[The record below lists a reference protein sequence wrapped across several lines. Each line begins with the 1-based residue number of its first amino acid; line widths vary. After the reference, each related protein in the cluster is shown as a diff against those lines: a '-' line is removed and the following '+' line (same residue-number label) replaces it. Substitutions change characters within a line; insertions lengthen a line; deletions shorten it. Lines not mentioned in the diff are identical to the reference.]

1 MTDRYCVG
9 LLSTV
14 DEPLLPF
21 YLVAILSQKI
31 ENIVVICDSKKMTS
45 EKDKKIWEERT
56 GGAFEKDVNGKSTI
70 YQMEEARIPFYFV
83 RNHNDDK
90 TLRLISSL
98 SVNVLLNA
106 GTPRKL
112 SPKILDS
119 VVHGCINIHP
129 GLLPFYRGCSAVEW
143 ALFNDDKIG
152 NTAHFMTEG
161 YDEGNIIASEWY
173 EFPKDIN
180 YQSIRTRVY
189 RDGMVLAARV
199 LRKVIDKKML
209 PTDGIPQDPH
219 AAKYWNPIP
228 DEKFKLALKKVS
240 DQKYKYQRL

>member
-1 MTDRYCVG
+1 M
-9 LLSTV
+9 
-14 DEPLLPF
+14 
-21 YLVAILSQKI
+21 
-31 ENIVVICDSKKMTS
+31 
-45 EKDKKIWEERT
+45 
-56 GGAFEKDVNGKSTI
+56 
-70 YQMEEARIPFYFV
+70 
-83 RNHNDDK
+83 
-90 TLRLISSL
+90 
-98 SVNVLLNA
+98 
-106 GTPRKL
+106 
-112 SPKILDS
+112 
-119 VVHGCINIHP
+119 HGCINVHP

-173 EFPKDIN
+173 EFPKDTD

-189 RDGMVLAARV
+189 RDGVVLAARV
-199 LRKVIDKKML
+199 LREVIDKKML

-219 AAKYWNPIP
+219 SAKYWNPIP